1 MKELIKRMAEIR
13 SRKVELRGV
22 LETDA
27 KADLDAIEKELRE
40 LDEEYTNLEKRKA
53 VIEGIGAGTVP
64 VNEVPNPIN
73 NRSAD
78 NFDQDKEYRSA
89 WLKHVR
95 GLDLTE
101 NEQRALTTGTSSA
114 GAVIPTVTQNKIIE
128 KVNQYCPLLDKIDLL
143 RVPGG
148 VKVPAE
154 GTTADAAVHTEG
166 ATITADG
173 DTLSSV
179 TLSAY

>member
-1 MKELIKRMAEIR
+1 MYTRQ
-13 SRKVELRGV
+13 
-22 LETDA
+22 
-27 KADLDAIEKELRE
+27 IEKELRE

-101 NEQRALTTGTSSA
+101 KDVYKRQ
-114 GAVIPTVTQNKIIE
+114 
-128 KVNQYCPLLDKIDLL
+128 
-143 RVPGG
+143 
-148 VKVPAE
+148 AE
-154 GTTADAAVHTEG
+154 YRSTKYASLETAATTTAQSLSVFMRATPWQTASRITTKSTAA
-166 ATITADG
+166 II
-173 DTLSSV
+173 
-179 TLSAY
+179 